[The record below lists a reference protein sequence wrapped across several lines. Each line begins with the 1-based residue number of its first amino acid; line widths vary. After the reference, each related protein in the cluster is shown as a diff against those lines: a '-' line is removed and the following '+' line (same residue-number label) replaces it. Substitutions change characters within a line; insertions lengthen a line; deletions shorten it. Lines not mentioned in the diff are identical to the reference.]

1 MAESQGDI
9 RGLIEGL
16 SEEGDQLQQVT
27 AWISYYDHELSKI
40 QKYAS
45 EIETENAALQVETT
59 NRLQL
64 AQYAQEMIEVLD
76 LSPEMEKALQSSVEQ
91 MASEKGLEAALQAAA
106 QLQRRLQTEFP
117 P

>member
-16 SEEGDQLQQVT
+16 SEEGEQLQQVT

-64 AQYAQEMIEVLD
+64 AQYAQEIIEVLD
-76 LSPEMEKALQSSVEQ
+76 LSEANEKALHCSVEA
-91 MASEKGLEAALQAAA
+91 MTSEAGLKAALDAAA
-106 QLQRRLQTEFP
+106 K
-117 P
+117 